1 MCLCVKGFVAM
12 LLSELRLIRKC
23 QNHCNR
29 HLSKPSAKRLKIIF
43 KQIFLKA
50 MTVILPNCF
59 QKSSLWSWKNEVCPS
74 ALLKKTNNW
83 FLKIQQFKPME
94 WILMY
99 RLQINTNLFAGS
111 SLATLSLLYEWCRI
125 TQTFTW
131 HITGGAGGRG
141 GGWILHPSYSA
152 LKSGKSW
159 NLPQARR
166 KIRKNDLDRWK
177 WP

>member
-43 KQIFLKA
+43 KQIFLTA

-141 GGWILHPSYSA
+141 GGGYSTPA
-152 LKSGKSW
+152 IVL
-159 NLPQARR
+159 
-166 KIRKNDLDRWK
+166 WK
-177 WP
+177 AGSLEICPRLEEK